1 MNGNEFLDKLELIN
15 PEFIEAA
22 DINPKAKKRVLIKWV
37 AIAASLCLFVSA
49 GMFAVNYFDLFNK
62 NTPDTH
68 KVTVQHTAAAGF
80 YINDDKSILYFPIS
94 FENRVRYGLVPEDA
108 VGLTE
113 ENTYK
118 ITKTDIGELMGT
130 VTDCGDKE
138 LIGCNVYHFVKYPR
152 YDTICI
158 LETDNGYQFYTGD
171 YFSDINGLNSNYHL
185 AQLNL
190 PESLEKMEVFTD
202 DSKLL
207 FTVENKD
214 TIIAI
219 LNLISGKE
227 DIGAAARE
235 RRYAEAWYNE
245 YGNDDVYYSE
255 EQGCIVYRH
264 EIIKDGYTS
273 TLEDG
278 TEIVF
283 EPQFADAHDEAH
295 ELWST
300 NRREIV
306 ITTDKGFRLSI
317 SYSPIIN
324 TFSLANNDYSL
335 TEAEVQELN
344 SLLQIEE

>member
-15 PEFIEAA
+15 SEFIEDA
-22 DINPKAKKRVLIKWV
+22 DIKPKAKKRVLIKWV

-49 GMFAVNYFDLFNK
+49 GVFAAKYFNLFLDNSDTGHKEVVNNS
-62 NTPDTH
+62 
-68 KVTVQHTAAAGF
+68 AAGF
-80 YINDDKSILYFPIS
+80 YINDDKSVLYFPIS
-94 FENRVRYGLVPEDA
+94 FDERVRYGLVPEDA
-108 VGLTE
+108 VGLTK

-138 LIGCNVYHFVKYPR
+138 LIGCNVYHFVKYPQ

-158 LETDNGYQFYTGD
+158 LETDNGYRFYTGN
-171 YFSDINGLNSNYHL
+171 YFSHINGLNSNYHL

-214 TIIAI
+214 TITAI

-255 EQGCIVYRH
+255 EQRGIVYRH
-264 EIIKDGYTS
+264 KIIKDGYTS

-283 EPQFADAHDEAH
+283 EPQFEDAYDEAH

-306 ITTDKGFRLSI
+306 ITTNKGFRLSI

-324 TFSLANNDYSL
+324 SFSLANNDYSL
-335 TEAEVQELN
+335 NEAEIREFN
-344 SLLQIEE
+344 SLLQITD